1 MSLYE
6 KQGILE
12 DVDSDHRDGAD
23 GTGNIAGSIQ
33 LYVNG
38 KKLTGKPCGLL
49 CIVMVWI
56 ICDFFIPL
64 QKNRNEI

>member
-1 MSLYE
+1 MPQ
-6 KQGILE
+6 KRIIVGT
-12 DVDSDHRDGAD
+12 DDTDHY
-23 GTGNIAGSIQ
+23 AGSIQ

-49 CIVMVWI
+49 CWVMVWRF
-56 ICDFFIPL
+56 CYYFVSL

>member
-1 MSLYE
+1 MPQ
-6 KQGILE
+6 KRIIVGT
-12 DVDSDHRDGAD
+12 DDTDHY
-23 GTGNIAGSIQ
+23 AGSIQ

-49 CIVMVWI
+49 CIAMVWI

-64 QKNRNEI
+64 QEK